1 MGRIIDYIRMAT
13 IDHAIIDLTLDFD
26 PAAVF
31 GKFFQRKRP
40 KVVRIEAAGCRF
52 FEMATKVQGAGT
64 GYEDARIRM
73 LRSSSSSPVSL
84 MKRWFCTR

>member
-1 MGRIIDYIRMAT
+1 MESVKSRRYSLAWAGIIDYIRMAT
-13 IDHAIIDLTLDFD
+13 IDHAIIDLTLDFY

-40 KVVRIEAAGCRF
+40 KVVRIEAASRRF

-64 GYEDARIRM
+64 GYEDARI
-73 LRSSSSSPVSL
+73 SCVVID
-84 MKRWFCTR
+84 